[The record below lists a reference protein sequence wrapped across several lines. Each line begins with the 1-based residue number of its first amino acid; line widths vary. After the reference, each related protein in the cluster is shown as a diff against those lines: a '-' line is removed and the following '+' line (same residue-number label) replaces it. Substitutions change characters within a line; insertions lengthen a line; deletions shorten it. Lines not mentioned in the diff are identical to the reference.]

1 MRKCI
6 FFGFLFFCATLQWH
20 MGLAQAEQQNPGS
33 NSGIFWRTLGN
44 AGTVDGT
51 NFIGTTDNVPFN
63 VRVNNLRAG
72 QIDHLRLNTFWGY
85 RSGEAVTVNALRNVG
100 VGFRALVALTDG
112 DDNVAVG
119 NNALF
124 ANQTGTI
131 NVAVGSAALQST
143 TASRNVG
150 VGHNALFSNT
160 TGTQNVGLGSFTL
173 YNNSTGSFNTGL
185 GDDAAN
191 RITTASGNTAVGQA
205 ALYRDTTGSSN
216 TAVGRTAM
224 INNYNGSNNVAVGF
238 NALGNHNS
246 GSGNTAVGY
255 NAATGSSTGNNNS
268 SLGINAGGGLTTGS
282 NNVFLGGNTGTTL
295 GTITNATA
303 IGFGTSLVQNNTVI
317 LGTNADVGIGTN
329 VPARKLHVSG
339 LTTGVRLEGLSTGG
353 SFITAPSAATDKLLF
368 ADAAGD
374 VRALASGTT
383 GQQLILTATG
393 PAWQTTTDWRTTGN
407 AGTVASTNFIGT
419 TDNIDFVTRTN
430 NTEAMRVTNAG
441 RVGIGTAAPATRLD
455 VSSGTAD
462 AVYGHSNNV
471 GAYLGYETNFSFG
484 VPAQNAL
491 GSGVYATNPAANYG
505 SVFAQS
511 TGAATTAASAA
522 YSNVW
527 IAQYNLVN
535 NSSATANPSAS
546 SNVLTVSSSTLGG
559 GHSALFAYSD
569 RGTTAGNPGFT
580 IGVDAIADAQNQDA
594 FGVSGAAYTDAGLS
608 FGGAFEGLSYAGVT
622 YAYAYVGG
630 TPNGVTARK
639 ILGTGTVSE
648 IVPTARHGRVTLT
661 APESPEYWY
670 QEFGSVQMM
679 NGKAHIELDPI
690 TADIVVVDA
699 QNPIRAFCTPADMP
713 QFNGVTTMNQTATG
727 IDVVELNGGQ
737 HNGTLHYMLTLKP
750 KTNYGEGRYPQAPGP
765 SYLKADK
772 EPQSA
777 KAANN
782 PADGRSVFRWPA
794 DHVVYQY
801 NPEDM
806 TGPGDVVPAGPQRG
820 MYKMPDGSF
829 SKYVPYDRTRPVR

>member
-1 MRKCI
+1 MRKSL
-6 FFGFLFFCATLQWH
+6 LFSSLLICATLQCS
-20 MGLAQAEQQNPGS
+20 LSRAQSEQQNPA
-33 NSGIFWRTLGN
+33 NSSGTFWRIAGN
-44 AGTVDGT
+44 TATNPTNHFVGTVD
-51 NFIGTTDNVPFN
+51 NV
-63 VRVNNLRAG
+63 
-72 QIDHLRLNTFWGY
+72 
-85 RSGEAVTVNALRNVG
+85 ALR
-100 VGFRALVALTDG
+100 FRT
-112 DDNVAVG
+112 
-119 NNALF
+119 
-124 ANQTGTI
+124 
-131 NVAVGSAALQST
+131 
-143 TASRNVG
+143 
-150 VGHNALFSNT
+150 
-160 TGTQNVGLGSFTL
+160 
-173 YNNSTGSFNTGL
+173 
-185 GDDAAN
+185 
-191 RITTASGNTAVGQA
+191 
-205 ALYRDTTGSSN
+205 
-216 TAVGRTAM
+216 
-224 INNYNGSNNVAVGF
+224 
-238 NALGNHNS
+238 
-246 GSGNTAVGY
+246 
-255 NAATGSSTGNNNS
+255 
-268 SLGINAGGGLTTGS
+268 
-282 NNVFLGGNTGTTL
+282 
-295 GTITNATA
+295 
-303 IGFGTSLVQNNTVI
+303 NNTVRMSI
-317 LGTNADVGIGTN
+317 TNSGDVGIGIAA
-329 VPARKLHVSG
+329 PARKLHVAG
-339 LTTGVRLEGLSTGG
+339 ATTGVRLEGLSTGG
-353 SFITAPSAATDKLLF
+353 SFITAPTATTDKLLF

-471 GAYLGYETNFSFG
+471 GAYLGYETNFTFG
-484 VPAQNAL
+484 VPAQTAN
-491 GSGVYATNPAANYG
+491 GSGVYATNPSAGYG

-511 TGAATTAASAA
+511 TGAATTAAGAA

-535 NSSATANPSAS
+535 NSSAVYNPSACA
-546 SNVLTVSSSTLGG
+546 NMLTVSSSTLGG
-559 GHSALFAYSD
+559 MQSALDAYSD

-580 IGVDAIADAQNQDA
+580 VGLDAIADAQNQDA
-594 FGVSGAAYTDAGLS
+594 FGVSGRAYTDAGYS
-608 FGGAFEGLSYAGVT
+608 FGGSFEGLDYGGAS

-639 ILGTGTVSE
+639 IIGTGTVSE

-806 TGPGDVVPAGPQRG
+806 TGPGDMVPAGPHRG
-820 MYKMPDGSF
+820 MYKMADGSF

>member
-1 MRKCI
+1 M
-6 FFGFLFFCATLQWH
+6 
-20 MGLAQAEQQNPGS
+20 
-33 NSGIFWRTLGN
+33 
-44 AGTVDGT
+44 
-51 NFIGTTDNVPFN
+51 
-63 VRVNNLRAG
+63 
-72 QIDHLRLNTFWGY
+72 
-85 RSGEAVTVNALRNVG
+85 
-100 VGFRALVALTDG
+100 
-112 DDNVAVG
+112 
-119 NNALF
+119 
-124 ANQTGTI
+124 
-131 NVAVGSAALQST
+131 
-143 TASRNVG
+143 
-150 VGHNALFSNT
+150 
-160 TGTQNVGLGSFTL
+160 
-173 YNNSTGSFNTGL
+173 
-185 GDDAAN
+185 
-191 RITTASGNTAVGQA
+191 
-205 ALYRDTTGSSN
+205 
-216 TAVGRTAM
+216 
-224 INNYNGSNNVAVGF
+224 
-238 NALGNHNS
+238 
-246 GSGNTAVGY
+246 
-255 NAATGSSTGNNNS
+255 
-268 SLGINAGGGLTTGS
+268 
-282 NNVFLGGNTGTTL
+282 
-295 GTITNATA
+295 
-303 IGFGTSLVQNNTVI
+303 QNNTVI

-441 RVGIGTAAPATRLD
+441 RVGIGTAVPATRLD

-594 FGVSGAAYTDAGLS
+594 FGVSGAAYTNAGLS
-608 FGGAFEGLSYAGVT
+608 FGGAFEGLNYAGVT

-630 TPNGVTARK
+630 TPNGVTAR
-639 ILGTGTVSE
+639 
-648 IVPTARHGRVTLT
+648 
-661 APESPEYWY
+661 
-670 QEFGSVQMM
+670 
-679 NGKAHIELDPI
+679 
-690 TADIVVVDA
+690 
-699 QNPIRAFCTPADMP
+699 
-713 QFNGVTTMNQTATG
+713 
-727 IDVVELNGGQ
+727 
-737 HNGTLHYMLTLKP
+737 
-750 KTNYGEGRYPQAPGP
+750 
-765 SYLKADK
+765 
-772 EPQSA
+772 
-777 KAANN
+777 
-782 PADGRSVFRWPA
+782 
-794 DHVVYQY
+794 
-801 NPEDM
+801 
-806 TGPGDVVPAGPQRG
+806 
-820 MYKMPDGSF
+820 
-829 SKYVPYDRTRPVR
+829 